1 MKCLVTKLNG
11 VAQNNELL
19 KMDEC
24 SVRFKVSNSPTPL
37 EVPRGIIFSVDNVV
51 YTSGTAISVGEHLLK
66 ISPKSSLEYIRFTDN
81 NIVVDLSSLK
91 GTGNMLSF
99 KEINQTNTSTFYK
112 GNCYKG
118 NLLDLIDFSNLE
130 KMEFEGC
137 TGMKG
142 STRDLLN
149 FPKIKIFYGYG
160 TSIDFSD
167 ISPLLQLKTL
177 EDLRLGGKG
186 VNIEPLAALT
196 NLKKMVCAYAEFSG
210 SIENLAQGMLDN
222 GRTAGTLNVNCSFTD
237 ITYKGKKSNK
247 IVSYI
252 ITFSDGSYSVSEQSS

>member
-24 SVRFKVSNSPTPL
+24 SVRFKVSNSPTSL
-37 EVPRGIIFSVDNVV
+37 EVPSGINFSVDNVA
-51 YTSGTAISVGEHLLK
+51 YTKGSAISVGEHLLK
-66 ISPKSSLEYIRFTDN
+66 ISPKSSLEYIRFTDD

-91 GTGNMLSF
+91 GTGNMLSL

-142 STRDLLN
+142 STSDLLN
-149 FPKIKIFYGYG
+149 FPKIKIFYGYK

-186 VNIEPLAALT
+186 VNIEPLAVLT
-196 NLKKMVCAYAEFSG
+196 NLKKLTCAYAEFSG

-222 GRTAGTLNVNCSFTD
+222 GRTAGTLIANCSYSD
-237 ITYKGKKSNK
+237 VTYKGNKSSK
-247 IVSYI
+247 IVSYT
-252 ITFSDGSYSVSEQSS
+252 ITFSDGSYSVSEQPS